1 MEQLVQQQKSWKQVN
16 ELDEFRLSSYENACL
31 YKEKVKKWHD
41 KLIRYKEF
49 KLGDKVLL
57 YNSRLKIFP
66 GKFRSRWTGPY
77 VITGVTKFGAFE
89 IQHVNG
95 GDKFKVNGHRLK
107 LYIGGQYERHPSIT
121 VIQ

>member
-1 MEQLVQQQKSWKQVN
+1 MEPIKAGQQHLLQVN

-49 KLGDKVLL
+49 KIGDKVLL

-66 GKFRSRWTGPY
+66 GKFRSRWTGSY
-77 VITGVTKFGAFE
+77 VITGVTQFGAFE

-107 LYIGGQYERHPSIT
+107 LYIRGQY
-121 VIQ
+121 